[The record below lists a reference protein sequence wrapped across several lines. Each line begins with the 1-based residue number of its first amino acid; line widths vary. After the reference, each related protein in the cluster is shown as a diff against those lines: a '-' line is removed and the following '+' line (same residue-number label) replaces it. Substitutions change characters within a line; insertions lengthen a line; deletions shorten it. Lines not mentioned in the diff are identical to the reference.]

1 MLLKITDFPDGLAE
15 SLKLQTNQG
24 TASKAVFLAALS
36 YIPHIDEIASLRS
49 HSELQA
55 IEIQRLRN
63 LIEQARFA
71 AAQLVD
77 KTSQGDLL

>member
-1 MLLKITDFPDGLAE
+1 MLVKITNFPDGLVDA
-15 SLKLQTNQG
+15 LKLQTNEG
-24 TASKAVFLAALS
+24 TASKAVFHAAVS
-36 YIPHIDEIASLRS
+36 YIPHLSEISSLRD
-49 HSELQA
+49 HNELQA